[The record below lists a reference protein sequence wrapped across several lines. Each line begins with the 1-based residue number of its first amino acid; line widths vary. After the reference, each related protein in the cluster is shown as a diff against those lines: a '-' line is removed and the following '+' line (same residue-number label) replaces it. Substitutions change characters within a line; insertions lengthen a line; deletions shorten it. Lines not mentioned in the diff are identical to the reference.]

1 MTLDT
6 PTETGSNDMI
16 VNCWEESGEYPN
28 GSTCMFLDG
37 HDGPHEFTP
46 DSEVVIGFYAEGG

>member
-1 MTLDT
+1 
-6 PTETGSNDMI
+6 MI

-28 GSTCMFLDG
+28 GSTCMLLDG

-46 DSEVVIGFYAEGG
+46 DSEIVIGFYAAEAEE